1 MEMKNLSWQAFK
13 KTGDIDAYLLYKA
26 VENNEK
32 HEENQWKALRQE
44 ASSQDA
50 VTLANQIV

>member
-1 MEMKNLSWQAFK
+1 MEMKNFSWQAFK

-32 HEENQWKALRQE
+32 HGENQWKALKQE
-44 ASSQDA
+44 ASSQG
-50 VTLANQIV
+50 VVISENQTV

>member
-26 VENNEK
+26 VENSEK
-32 HEENQWKALRQE
+32 HEENEWKALKQE

-50 VTLANQIV
+50 GTSANQIV

>member
-26 VENNEK
+26 VEDSEK
-32 HEENQWKALRQE
+32 REENQWKALKHE

-50 VTLANQIV
+50 EIMANQIV

>member
-26 VENNEK
+26 EENNEN

>member
-13 KTGDIDAYLLYKA
+13 KTGDIDAYLLYCA
-26 VENNEK
+26 TRENEK
-32 HEENQWKALRQE
+32 HGDNQWKALKQE

-50 VTLANQIV
+50 GTLANQTL